1 LKEELRALRSSQVW
15 LALATSVLA
24 STSMFVLFTY
34 IAPILRE
41 VSGISAHHVGSVLLL
56 CGLGLTVGNLVGAR
70 LADWRLMPSLAGIF
84 LVLVAILACLALV
97 VRLPLPAIIVLCAWG
112 ACSFS
117 ACAVLQARVVEQAQ
131 GGPNLASTLNISAFN
146 LGNAFGAELGGWALD
161 HGLSFAGIPW
171 LAAVPALGA
180 LALTI
185 ISIFQ
190 EQRTR
195 QSEFAASQG
204 SVQPG

>member
-1 LKEELRALRSSQVW
+1 V
-15 LALATSVLA
+15 
-24 STSMFVLFTY
+24 
-34 IAPILRE
+34 
-41 VSGISAHHVGSVLLL
+41 HHVGSVLLL

-84 LVLVAILACLALV
+84 LVLVAILACLAL
-97 VRLPLPAIIVLCAWG
+97 
-112 ACSFS
+112 
-117 ACAVLQARVVEQAQ
+117 
-131 GGPNLASTLNISAFN
+131 
-146 LGNAFGAELGGWALD
+146 LD

-180 LALTI
+180 LAVTI

-195 QSEFAASQG
+195 QFDFAASQG